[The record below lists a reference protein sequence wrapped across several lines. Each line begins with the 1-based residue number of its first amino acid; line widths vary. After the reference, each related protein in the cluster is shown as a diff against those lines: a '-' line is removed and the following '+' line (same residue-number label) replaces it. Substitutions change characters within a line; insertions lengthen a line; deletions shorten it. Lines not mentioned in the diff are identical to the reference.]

1 MALDSGFIKLFKTF
15 FRLFYDFFFYHI
27 SSEEIYIIIS
37 IITLKEFSII
47 MSLIVYA

>member
-37 IITLKEFSII
+37 ITLKEFSII